1 MTRLIGHVTI
11 PRHLR
16 DVVVTEYGIADL
28 RGRRD
33 EEVITAL
40 LEIADSRFQ
49 DKLLQEAKRAGKISV
64 DYHIPENARNNRPE
78 RLEKLLARY
87 REREMFPDF
96 PFGTDLTKEE
106 VVLRKALLALKQTVQ
121 WEKVHLP
128 RPAEVRKI
136 ISVPDDAR
144 PYLERMELDRPQ
156 SIKERL
162 MQRAVVYALAAVNA
176 I

>member
-1 MTRLIGHVTI
+1 
-11 PRHLR
+11 
-16 DVVVTEYGIADL
+16 
-28 RGRRD
+28 
-33 EEVITAL
+33 VITAL

-49 DKLLQEAKRAGKISV
+49 DHLIQEARRAGKISE
-64 DYHIPENARNNRPE
+64 DYRLPEHARNNRPE
-78 RLEKLLARY
+78 RLKKLLARY
-87 REREMFPDF
+87 RERGMFPDF

-106 VVLRKALLALKQTVQ
+106 VVLRKALLAFKQTVQ

-128 RPAEVRKI
+128 QPAEIRKTI
-136 ISVPDDAR
+136 TVPDDAR

-162 MQRAVVYALAAVNA
+162 LQRAVVYALASINA